1 MSRTLTQAT
10 RQAVF
15 ASQTGEA
22 FLCLVTI
29 DHPELAQPVRVSSDA
44 VDTASRG
51 DTFTAMPF
59 QIALPEDSDARPPR
73 AKLKIDNVSRKIV
86 ETLRSISSAP
96 TVLIEL
102 VRGADPDT
110 VEASFP
116 DFKLREGRYDV
127 LTVEGDLDLEDY
139 LTEPYPAGVFS
150 PAHFRGLF

>member
-1 MSRTLTQAT
+1 MSRSQTQAT

-22 FLCLVTI
+22 FLCLVTL

-44 VDTASRG
+44 VDTVSRG
-51 DTFTAMPF
+51 DTFVALPF
-59 QIALPEDSDARPPR
+59 AIALPEDSEARPPR
-73 AKLKIDNVSRKIV
+73 SRLKIDNVDRKIV
-86 ETLRSISSAP
+86 ETLRAISSAP
-96 TVLIEL
+96 SVLIEL

-116 DFKLREGRYDV
+116 DFTLREAGYDV
-127 LTVEGDLDLEDY
+127 LTVEGDLTLEDF
-139 LTEPYPAGVFS
+139 LTEPYPAGIFS